1 MTAKGVQVD
10 LINVGRKG
18 NDYFRRRQV
27 EIAEKFV
34 NVMNQVS
41 FELAGQVVTVAAEKF
56 SFGEYEEVYRPVQ

>member
-1 MTAKGVQVD
+1 MKAKGIQVD

-27 EIAEKFV
+27 EIVEKFV

-41 FELAGQVVTVAAEKF
+41 FELAGQVVNAAAEKF
-56 SFGEYEEVYRPVQ
+56 I